1 MTTTTQPD
9 TGPPPAE
16 PARSIR
22 RGWVI
27 IARKEFTD
35 SLLSLRFTI
44 LMVLVGLTAVGVVQA
59 ATSSLR
65 DAAPAA
71 SDAPAV
77 LLRMLTVAPQDLPSF
92 FSFFGLV
99 GFLAPLLAIAFGF
112 DAVNGERSQGTLAR
126 LVSQPIHRDDV
137 INGKFVAGLALIGS
151 TLGLLTAIVVG
162 LGIFRLGITP
172 APSEV
177 LRLLTYLAVAVVYAG
192 VWLAVAILASVVVR
206 RTSTSALIA
215 IAAWIVITIFWAL
228 LASLAADIIA
238 PAEDDAPIEAALDN
252 ARTQQT
258 IERVSPETLYEE
270 ASTAL
275 LLPEVRSL
283 DVLTVEQLDRAVS
296 SELDYLQSLLVV
308 WPQTTALVALTVVL
322 FTAAYVAFM
331 RQEIRA

>member
-1 MTTTTQPD
+1 MTTATQPD
-9 TGPPPAE
+9 TGRPTAE
-16 PARSIR
+16 PTRSIR

-27 IARKEFTD
+27 VARKEFTD

-44 LMVLVGLTAVGVVQA
+44 LMVLVGLTAIGAVQA

-65 DAAPAA
+65 DAAPTA

-99 GFLAPLLAIAFGF
+99 GFLAPLLGIAFGF

-137 INGKFVAGLALIGS
+137 INGKFAAGLALIGS
-151 TLGLLTAIVVG
+151 TLSLLTAIVVG
-162 LGIFRLGITP
+162 LGILRLGITP

-177 LRLLTYLAVAVVYAG
+177 LRLLTYLAVAVAYAG

-258 IERVSPETLYEE
+258 IERLSPETLYEE

-322 FTAAYVAFM
+322 FTAAYVVFM